1 MQPTPSPLVSI
12 VTPSFNQGKFIEQ
25 TMQSV
30 LSQDYRNLEYIVVD
44 GGSSDNT
51 LDVLRKHEG
60 KLKWISERDDGQSAA
75 INKGFRLAKGEIV
88 AWLNSDDIYLPGA
101 ISKAVQYLAEHSDVV
116 MVYGEGNI
124 IDEDGRIKC
133 RFPHTQSRFDLWRL
147 IQWGDYIL
155 QQSTFFRREIFESIG
170 MLDETLHYGM
180 DWDLFIR
187 IGERF
192 RVGYLPEYL
201 ACIREYADSKTAGGG
216 LGRFRELT
224 RVVRRYK
231 VTRFPFSYWNIGA
244 DLFYS
249 LIGSK
254 EKGSQRVAGR
264 TRQLLSPIISIGRTL
279 SGLYGRLVDQ
289 GITADGW
296 IGESARF
303 LLPNLH
309 RCREGGGL
317 LLEGEIG
324 VASDPV
330 IVTINIDRVLS
341 TSRTIDT
348 QGPFSFFFLLPER
361 ALALRR
367 FYVTIRT
374 TTGNLGD
381 ARDSNYGNRC
391 ENVRLIRLEVMSPEE
406 FAQKHT

>member
-25 TMQSV
+25 TIQSV

-60 KLKWISERDDGQSAA
+60 ELKWISERDDGQSAA
-75 INKGFRLAKGEIV
+75 INKGFRLAKGEIL
-88 AWLNSDDIYLPGA
+88 AWLNSDDVYLPGA
-101 ISKAVQYLAEHSDVV
+101 ISKAVEYLAENRDVM

-124 IDEDGRIKC
+124 IDEDGRIKS

-147 IQWGDYIL
+147 IHWGDYIL
-155 QQSTFFRREIFESIG
+155 QQSTFFRRDIFDSIG

-224 RVVRRYK
+224 GVVRRYQ
-231 VTRFPFSYWNIGA
+231 VGSFPFSYWNIGA
-244 DLFYS
+244 ELFYS

-254 EKGSQRVAGR
+254 KQGSQQVIGR
-264 TRQLLSPIISIGRTL
+264 TRGLLTPVIRIGRTL

-289 GITADGW
+289 GVSADGW
-296 IGESARF
+296 IRESAKF

-309 RCREGGGL
+309 PYEEGEGL
-317 LLEGEIG
+317 LLEGEVG
-324 VASDPV
+324 LASSPV
-330 IVTINIDRVLS
+330 IVTVNIDRVLS
-341 TSRTIDT
+341 TSRTIEIP
-348 QGPFSFFFLLPER
+348 GPFSFFFPLPEGG
-361 ALALRR
+361 LALRK
-367 FYVTIRT
+367 FYVTLRT
-374 TTGNLGD
+374 TTTRVGD
-381 ARDSNYGNRC
+381 GRDSRPGHPWGY
-391 ENVRLIRLEVMSPEE
+391 VRLIRLEVMSPEE
-406 FAQKHT
+406 LAQKHT